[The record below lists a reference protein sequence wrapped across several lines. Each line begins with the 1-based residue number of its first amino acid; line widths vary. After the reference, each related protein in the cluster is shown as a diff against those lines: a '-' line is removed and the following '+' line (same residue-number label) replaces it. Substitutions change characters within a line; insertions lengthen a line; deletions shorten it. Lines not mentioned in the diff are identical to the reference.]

1 VNNTVAATAFKD
13 IKAPR
18 AHGEREENAPDK
30 GLRVSDKGFM
40 NTAVISST
48 ITYIDGEAGG
58 MGLHFPTSVLIIA
71 DVTSTSIQVL
81 SHEVWAPQML
91 LNPLQRLP
99 HRAARRALVLPRD
112 LVPPHLWSTAFFKST
127 FNLRAR
133 GSSPRRDALG
143 RRRVLQL
150 FPVHF

>member
-18 AHGEREENAPDK
+18 PHGEREENAPEK

-58 MGLHFPTSVLIIA
+58 TSLRFPTSFIIIA
-71 DVTSTSIQVL
+71 DDTSTSIQVL
-81 SHEVWAPQML
+81 YHEFEL
-91 LNPLQRLP
+91 LICC
-99 HRAARRALVLPRD
+99 
-112 LVPPHLWSTAFFKST
+112 
-127 FNLRAR
+127 
-133 GSSPRRDALG
+133 
-143 RRRVLQL
+143 
-150 FPVHF
+150 